1 MIRQRRK
8 FDMTKMNGNL
18 GLMLAIVALLFA
30 AAPEVYAQPFN
41 LQGGAINGGNQVAHG
56 GPFSVAA
63 SSGQTASGQSSGGP
77 FGMQGGEST
86 GASPLTS
93 PIVPTMVVMHST
105 PANVIVAWQPLVS
118 GYVLEFADTLKSPVW
133 ATFAGDSTNLLSVSS
148 RSRHLF
154 FRLRN
159 TITQTE

>member
-1 MIRQRRK
+1 M
-8 FDMTKMNGNL
+8 MTKMKSGRWL
-18 GLMLAIVALLFA
+18 LLLALALFFSA
-30 AAPEVYAQPFN
+30 RSEVFSQPFN

-63 SSGQTASGQSSGGP
+63 SSGQTASGQATGGQ

-105 PANVIVAWQPLVS
+105 PANVIVAWQPLIS
-118 GYVLEFADTLKSPVW
+118 GYVLEFADTLKSPIW
-133 ATFAGDSTNLLSVSS
+133 STFAGDATNLVSVSS

-159 TITQTE
+159 TVTQTE